1 MTTEHEGRRPVFIK
15 QETTAAVFSIAPAD
29 WVCYV
34 DDVSSIK
41 NKFSTVWTESIIVLC
56 LSEFHCL
63 VFSLNVAISHCQFG
77 HRTLNTHVKNK
88 STLVMHKQ
96 QTSRISLCTV
106 NTDWGSCD
114 AVGCLLNV
122 SSCLHAEV
130 FLGKILNPK
139 FLLTP
144 PSKRE
149 CLIKVLRKQC
159 VNSWVLSAQLD

>member
-15 QETTAAVFSIAPAD
+15 QETTAAVFSIATSD

-41 NKFSTVWTESIIVLC
+41 NRVDNRPC

-63 VFSLNVAISHCQFG
+63 VFSLNVAISHCQSG

-96 QTSRISLCTV
+96 PTSRISLCTV